1 MSQKLTT
8 SKVRLSYVNVF
19 KPKETKQG
27 DLKYSVTCL
36 LPKSDVKGYKML
48 MDTINAEFE
57 AEKNGKLKGIAS
69 PKNPVHDGDGVS
81 PTGKAYG
88 DECKGHWVFTAS
100 ASSDYPPA
108 VVDRNVQPI
117 INPTELYSGCY
128 GHVALSIYAY
138 NTGSTGIGFGLN
150 GIQKVEDGEALG
162 HSFSAEDAFSAVAD
176 NSDTPFGNSDI
187 DPLTGLPR

>member
-69 PKNPVHDGDGVS
+69 PSAQSIGS
-81 PTGKAYG
+81 LI
-88 DECKGHWVFTAS
+88 TALI
-100 ASSDYPPA
+100 SST
-108 VVDRNVQPI
+108 VI
-117 INPTELYSGCY
+117 
-128 GHVALSIYAY
+128 ALSHS
-138 NTGSTGIGFGLN
+138 STTSSWIC
-150 GIQKVEDGEALG
+150 I
-162 HSFSAEDAFSAVAD
+162 
-176 NSDTPFGNSDI
+176 T
-187 DPLTGLPR
+187 TGLSWYFLSNLTSKSAKQSLAIA